1 MFCSATPPPR
11 NVKLCERSSSDAD
24 DESRLQRARRQSDG
38 ADGTCAC
45 VRLCVCVCALR
56 TLLLPAQVPL
66 KVPVLPVMLQ
76 SSCSESRVSR
86 LRT

>member
-45 VRLCVCVCALR
+45 VRLCVCVCAQDPSAPR
-56 TLLLPAQVPL
+56 SGSSEGSCASSDAPVELL
-66 KVPVLPVMLQ
+66 
-76 SSCSESRVSR
+76 
-86 LRT
+86 